1 MCSALSK
8 PNRTTRGRPEA
19 YPRGM
24 KLDLD
29 WDPAL
34 KFRRGSHDRLC
45 GIAVFYDFRWRDIF
59 PDERTQ
65 FKRGQALARTV
76 IEKCPD
82 GLTPA
87 LLLTRRKDVEQGF
100 RKTSNYLLFVVNIDE
115 WRSTTENPTYSYLAD
130 HLAVDPHELKDF
142 ANLSEF
148 GDPEKV
154 RAFVSRQLDV
164 EQVAEWLADD
174 TSRLDRLAELL
185 DLGPSA
191 GVSFTQALDALGAL
205 SELGSEELQ
214 TLTDFVVRLTD
225 ADQRADLFRGATQDE
240 AGRRVAGVVLRE
252 RLEDRVADA
261 RADLRAYQELLAGQE
276 TTETDMQ
283 RFLADH
289 PLLFGLEYAS
299 IRPQTAGPSGAMDFM
314 LERFDGYNDLVEL
327 KGPGDKIIKAPSQ
340 PAQSG
345 VPSPHNYKLSSGLS
359 QALAQAMAYR
369 DRLTRFGTAAEELH
383 GIPNPREPRLL
394 IVLGRLA
401 SLETH
406 QRHVLQEL
414 NRSLHRVEVIPY
426 DLIATRAEATLTNI
440 IAYLGVEPDAP

>member
-1 MCSALSK
+1 
-8 PNRTTRGRPEA
+8 
-19 YPRGM
+19 M
-24 KLDLD
+24 KLDLE
-29 WDPAL
+29 WEPAL
-34 KFRRGSHDRLC
+34 KFRWGSQERLC
-45 GIAVFYDFRWRDIF
+45 GIRVFYDFRWRDLF

-76 IEKCPD
+76 IEKCPE
-82 GLTPA
+82 GLKPA
-87 LLLTRRKDVEQGF
+87 LLLTRRTDVEQGF
-100 RKTSNYLLFVVNIDE
+100 RKTPTYLVFVVNIDE
-115 WRSTTENPTYSYLAD
+115 WRTTAENPAYSYLAD
-130 HLAVDPHELKDF
+130 HLAVDPQELKEF
-142 ANLSEF
+142 ADLSEL

-164 EQVAEWLADD
+164 EQVAEWLGEDA
-174 TSRLDRLAELL
+174 SRLQRLTEIV
-185 DLGPSA
+185 DLGASP
-191 GVSFTQALDALGAL
+191 GVSVTQALDAIGAL
-205 SELGSEELQ
+205 GQLSTDELQ
-214 TLTDFVVRLTD
+214 TLTAFVVRLTD

-240 AGRRVAGVVLRE
+240 AGRRVAGLVLRE
-252 RLEDRVADA
+252 RLEDRVSDA
-261 RADLRAYQELLAGQE
+261 RDDLAEYQELLAADM

-299 IRPQTAGPSGAMDFM
+299 IRPQTGGPSGAMDFV

-340 PAQSG
+340 KAQAG

-369 DRLTRFGTAAEELH
+369 DRLTRFGSAAEELH

-394 IVLGRLA
+394 IVLGRLS

-414 NRSLHRVEVIPY
+414 NRSLHRAEVIPY
-426 DLIATRAEATLTNI
+426 DLIAARAEATLTNI
-440 IAYLGVEPDAP
+440 VTYLGFEPISD

>member
-1 MCSALSK
+1 
-8 PNRTTRGRPEA
+8 
-19 YPRGM
+19 M
-24 KLDLD
+24 KLDLE

-34 KFRRGSHDRLC
+34 NFRWGSQERLC
-45 GIAVFYDFRWRDIF
+45 GIRVFYAFRWRALF

-76 IEKCPD
+76 IEKCPES
-82 GLTPA
+82 LTPA
-87 LLLTRRKDVEQGF
+87 LLLTRRKDVDQGF
-100 RKTSNYLLFVVNIDE
+100 RKTATYLLFVVNIDE
-115 WRSTTENPTYSYLAD
+115 WRSTAENPAYSYLAD
-130 HLAVDPHELKDF
+130 HLAVDPQELKEF
-142 ANLSEF
+142 ADLSEL

-164 EQVAEWLADD
+164 EQVAEWLGED
-174 TSRLDRLAELL
+174 TSRLQRLTEIVDFGAFR
-185 DLGPSA
+185 GSS
-191 GVSFTQALDALGAL
+191 VTQTLDALGAL
-205 SELGSEELQ
+205 GQLSSEEVQ
-214 TLTDFVVRLTD
+214 TLTDFVTRLTD

-252 RLEDRVADA
+252 RVEDRVADA
-261 RADLRAYQELLAGQE
+261 RDDLSAYQELLAGE
-276 TTETDMQ
+276 RTTETDMQ
-283 RFLADH
+283 RFLAEH

-299 IRPQTAGPSGAMDFM
+299 IRPQTAGPSGAMDFV

-340 PAQSG
+340 QPQSG

-369 DRLTRFGTAAEELH
+369 DRLTRFGSAAEELH

-394 IVLGRLA
+394 IVLGRQSA
-401 SLETH
+401 LESH

-414 NRSLHRVEVIPY
+414 NRSLHRAEIIPY
-426 DLIATRAEATLTNI
+426 DLIASRAEATLTNI
-440 IAYLGVEPDAP
+440 VTYLGLKPEN